1 MAEQIIL
8 NTDLYDNLLT
18 ERKGDYTAK
27 PHITGT
33 LYNTDIAARI
43 VAART
48 EYQHGTILN
57 ILDMADSHKVQA
69 IAEGKSVVDGVG
81 QYLVNVQGA
90 FEGEKAQFEPGK
102 HALGI
107 TYTMGKLL
115 RETLK
120 LVKVVVN
127 GVAAVGPVINTVTDS
142 TSKAINGQLSSGGA
156 LVLGGVNLKIQGDD
170 PSIGV
175 YLTPTTEGAAPMKAP
190 VVIANSPSQVIV
202 QMPTL
207 ADGQYTVS
215 LTTQYSGSRNVKEPP
230 HLHLPHHPYRRR
242 RRWGRQRESG
252 RDLRTTLSGMSGQRL
267 PSIEDNGCQAC
278 RTGATG
284 PAGKNNRFINP
295 IIHIE
300 HENIIT

>member
-18 ERKGDYTAK
+18 EHKGDYTAK
-27 PHITGT
+27 PRITGT

-215 LTTQYSGSRNVKEPP
+215 LTTQYSGSRNVKEP
-230 HLHLPHHPYRRR
+230 
-242 RRWGRQRESG
+242 
-252 RDLRTTLSGMSGQRL
+252 RTYT
-267 PSIEDNGCQAC
+267 
-278 RTGATG
+278 
-284 PAGKNNRFINP
+284 FP
-295 IIHIE
+295 IILIVGE
-300 HENIIT
+300 GGGGDSESPDEI

>member
-27 PHITGT
+27 PRITGT

-69 IAEGKSVVDGVG
+69 IA
-81 QYLVNVQGA
+81 
-90 FEGEKAQFEPGK
+90 EGEKAQFEPGK

-215 LTTQYSGSRNVKEPP
+215 LTTQYSGSRNVKEP
-230 HLHLPHHPYRRR
+230 
-242 RRWGRQRESG
+242 
-252 RDLRTTLSGMSGQRL
+252 RTYT
-267 PSIEDNGCQAC
+267 
-278 RTGATG
+278 
-284 PAGKNNRFINP
+284 FP
-295 IIHIE
+295 IILIVGE
-300 HENIIT
+300 GGGGDSESPDEI

>member
-27 PHITGT
+27 PRITGT

-156 LVLGGVNLKIQGDD
+156 LVLGGVNLKIQVDED
-170 PSIGV
+170 
-175 YLTPTTEGAAPMKAP
+175 LTSDRSYIPAPTTEGAAPMKAP

-215 LTTQYSGSRNVKEPP
+215 LTTQYSGSRNVKEP
-230 HLHLPHHPYRRR
+230 
-242 RRWGRQRESG
+242 
-252 RDLRTTLSGMSGQRL
+252 RTYT
-267 PSIEDNGCQAC
+267 
-278 RTGATG
+278 
-284 PAGKNNRFINP
+284 FP
-295 IIHIE
+295 IILIVGE
-300 HENIIT
+300 GGGGDSESPDEI

>member
-27 PHITGT
+27 PRITGT

-127 GVAAVGPVINTVTDS
+127 SVAAVGPVINTVTDS

-215 LTTQYSGSRNVKEPP
+215 LTTQYSGSRNVKEP
-230 HLHLPHHPYRRR
+230 
-242 RRWGRQRESG
+242 
-252 RDLRTTLSGMSGQRL
+252 RTYT
-267 PSIEDNGCQAC
+267 
-278 RTGATG
+278 
-284 PAGKNNRFINP
+284 FP
-295 IIHIE
+295 IILIVGE
-300 HENIIT
+300 GGGGDSESPDEI

>member
-27 PHITGT
+27 PRITGT

-170 PSIGV
+170 P
-175 YLTPTTEGAAPMKAP
+175 
-190 VVIANSPSQVIV
+190 
-202 QMPTL
+202 
-207 ADGQYTVS
+207 
-215 LTTQYSGSRNVKEPP
+215 
-230 HLHLPHHPYRRR
+230 LHRCLPHPHHRRGRADEGTRGDRQLALAGDRADADAGR
-242 RRWGRQRESG
+242 RAVHREPHHAIQRK
-252 RDLRTTLSGMSGQRL
+252 
-267 PSIEDNGCQAC
+267 P
-278 RTGATG
+278 
-284 PAGKNNRFINP
+284 
-295 IIHIE
+295 
-300 HENIIT
+300 

>member
-8 NTDLYDNLLT
+8 NGDLYDNLLT

-27 PHITGT
+27 PRITGT

-57 ILDMADSHKVQA
+57 ILDMADSHKVNA

-81 QYLVNVQGA
+81 QYLVNIQGA
-90 FEGEKAQFEPGK
+90 FDGEGAQFDPAK
-102 HALGI
+102 HSLGI

-115 RETLK
+115 RETFRK
-120 LVKVVVN
+120 VKVVMN

-142 TSKAINGQLSSGGA
+142 TSKSINEKLTSGGA

-170 PSIGV
+170 ESIGV
-175 YLTPTTEGAAPMKAP
+175 YLTANTEGATPAKAP
-190 VVIANSPSQVIV
+190 VVIANAPSQLIV
-202 QMPTL
+202 QMPAL

-215 LTTQYSGSRNVKEPP
+215 VTTQYSGSSRSVKAP
-230 HLHLPHHPYRRR
+230 
-242 RRWGRQRESG
+242 
-252 RDLRTTLSGMSGQRL
+252 RTYT
-267 PSIEDNGCQAC
+267 
-278 RTGATG
+278 
-284 PAGKNNRFINP
+284 FP
-295 IIHIE
+295 IILTVGEGGGGDSESPDEI
-300 HENIIT
+300 

>member
-1 MAEQIIL
+1 MTEQIIL

-120 LVKVVVN
+120 L
-127 GVAAVGPVINTVTDS
+127 
-142 TSKAINGQLSSGGA
+142 
-156 LVLGGVNLKIQGDD
+156 GGVNLKLQGDD

-215 LTTQYSGSRNVKEPP
+215 LTTQYSAGSRNIKEPRTYTFP
-230 HLHLPHHPYRRR
+230 ILLTV
-242 RRWGRQRESG
+242 GEGSGDSESP
-252 RDLRTTLSGMSGQRL
+252 DE
-267 PSIEDNGCQAC
+267 I
-278 RTGATG
+278 
-284 PAGKNNRFINP
+284 
-295 IIHIE
+295 
-300 HENIIT
+300 

>member
-27 PHITGT
+27 PRITGT

-115 RETLK
+115 RETLQ
-120 LVKVVVN
+120 LVN

-215 LTTQYSGSRNVKEPP
+215 LTTQYSGSRNVKEP
-230 HLHLPHHPYRRR
+230 
-242 RRWGRQRESG
+242 
-252 RDLRTTLSGMSGQRL
+252 RTYT
-267 PSIEDNGCQAC
+267 
-278 RTGATG
+278 
-284 PAGKNNRFINP
+284 FP
-295 IIHIE
+295 IILIVGE
-300 HENIIT
+300 GGGGDSESPDEI

>member
-120 LVKVVVN
+120 L
-127 GVAAVGPVINTVTDS
+127 
-142 TSKAINGQLSSGGA
+142 
-156 LVLGGVNLKIQGDD
+156 GGVNLKLQGDD

-215 LTTQYSGSRNVKEPP
+215 LTTQYSAGSRNIKEPRTYTFP
-230 HLHLPHHPYRRR
+230 ILLTV
-242 RRWGRQRESG
+242 GEGSGDSESP
-252 RDLRTTLSGMSGQRL
+252 DE
-267 PSIEDNGCQAC
+267 I
-278 RTGATG
+278 
-284 PAGKNNRFINP
+284 
-295 IIHIE
+295 
-300 HENIIT
+300 

>member
-27 PHITGT
+27 PRITGT

-142 TSKAINGQLSSGGA
+142 TSKAINGQLRR
-156 LVLGGVNLKIQGDD
+156 
-170 PSIGV
+170 
-175 YLTPTTEGAAPMKAP
+175 
-190 VVIANSPSQVIV
+190 SPR
-202 QMPTL
+202 
-207 ADGQYTVS
+207 AGW
-215 LTTQYSGSRNVKEPP
+215 REP
-230 HLHLPHHPYRRR
+230 
-242 RRWGRQRESG
+242 
-252 RDLRTTLSGMSGQRL
+252 
-267 PSIEDNGCQAC
+267 ED
-278 RTGATG
+278 TG
-284 PAGKNNRFINP
+284 
-295 IIHIE
+295 
-300 HENIIT
+300 

>member
-27 PHITGT
+27 PRITGT

-107 TYTMGKLL
+107 PYPLGNLL
-115 RETLK
+115 REPLK
-120 LVKVVVN
+120 LVQAVVP

-215 LTTQYSGSRNVKEPP
+215 LTTQYSGSRNVKEP
-230 HLHLPHHPYRRR
+230 
-242 RRWGRQRESG
+242 
-252 RDLRTTLSGMSGQRL
+252 RTYT
-267 PSIEDNGCQAC
+267 
-278 RTGATG
+278 
-284 PAGKNNRFINP
+284 FP
-295 IIHIE
+295 IILIVGE
-300 HENIIT
+300 GGGGDSESPDEI

>member
-27 PHITGT
+27 PRITGT

-156 LVLGGVNLKIQGDD
+156 LVLGGVNLKLQGDD

-175 YLTPTTEGAAPMKAP
+175 YLPHPVPAALGTEVQPWRTVRDRQAVAQMVVAHHGKAP
-190 VVIANSPSQVIV
+190 LRQIPGEVLVPQHVFRNAVGDLQDGPGR
-202 QMPTL
+202 TL
-207 ADGQYTVS
+207 RQPLHGVNGGFAIGGRKGKFTFHHGNFLLCMIKCS
-215 LTTQYSGSRNVKEPP
+215 LS
-230 HLHLPHHPYRRR
+230 
-242 RRWGRQRESG
+242 
-252 RDLRTTLSGMSGQRL
+252 
-267 PSIEDNGCQAC
+267 
-278 RTGATG
+278 
-284 PAGKNNRFINP
+284 
-295 IIHIE
+295 
-300 HENIIT
+300 

>member
-27 PHITGT
+27 PRITGT

-69 IAEGKSVVDGVG
+69 IAEGKS
-81 QYLVNVQGA
+81 
-90 FEGEKAQFEPGK
+90 
-102 HALGI
+102 
-107 TYTMGKLL
+107 
-115 RETLK
+115 
-120 LVKVVVN
+120 VVN

-215 LTTQYSGSRNVKEPP
+215 LTTQYSGSRNVKEPRTYTFP
-230 HLHLPHHPYRRR
+230 IILIVGEGGGGATARVRTRSEDNVVRHV
-242 RRWGRQRESG
+242 
-252 RDLRTTLSGMSGQRL
+252 RTTAAKHRGQRL
-267 PSIEDNGCQAC
+267 PSLPDRGYRTC
-278 RTGATG
+278 R
-284 PAGKNNRFINP
+284 KKQP
-295 IIHIE
+295 IYKPYYTHR
-300 HENIIT
+300 T

>member
-27 PHITGT
+27 PRITGT

-115 RETLK
+115 RATLK

-215 LTTQYSGSRNVKEPP
+215 LTTQYSGSRNVKEP
-230 HLHLPHHPYRRR
+230 
-242 RRWGRQRESG
+242 
-252 RDLRTTLSGMSGQRL
+252 RTYT
-267 PSIEDNGCQAC
+267 
-278 RTGATG
+278 
-284 PAGKNNRFINP
+284 FP
-295 IIHIE
+295 IILIVGE
-300 HENIIT
+300 GGGGDSESPDEI

>member
-27 PHITGT
+27 PRITGT

-127 GVAAVGPVINTVTDS
+127 GVAVGPVINTVTDS

-215 LTTQYSGSRNVKEPP
+215 LTTQYSGSRNVKEP
-230 HLHLPHHPYRRR
+230 
-242 RRWGRQRESG
+242 
-252 RDLRTTLSGMSGQRL
+252 RTYT
-267 PSIEDNGCQAC
+267 
-278 RTGATG
+278 
-284 PAGKNNRFINP
+284 FP
-295 IIHIE
+295 IILIVGE
-300 HENIIT
+300 GGGGDSESPDEI

>member
-27 PHITGT
+27 PRITGT

-127 GVAAVGPVINTVTDS
+127 SVPITGV
-142 TSKAINGQLSSGGA
+142 SSRGGRRS
-156 LVLGGVNLKIQGDD
+156 GD
-170 PSIGV
+170 
-175 YLTPTTEGAAPMKAP
+175 
-190 VVIANSPSQVIV
+190 
-202 QMPTL
+202 
-207 ADGQYTVS
+207 QY
-215 LTTQYSGSRNVKEPP
+215 RDR
-230 HLHLPHHPYRRR
+230 LHLQGHQRAAQLRRSPRAGR
-242 RRWGRQRESG
+242 RE
-252 RDLRTTLSGMSGQRL
+252 
-267 PSIEDNGCQAC
+267 PED
-278 RTGATG
+278 TG
-284 PAGKNNRFINP
+284 
-295 IIHIE
+295 
-300 HENIIT
+300 